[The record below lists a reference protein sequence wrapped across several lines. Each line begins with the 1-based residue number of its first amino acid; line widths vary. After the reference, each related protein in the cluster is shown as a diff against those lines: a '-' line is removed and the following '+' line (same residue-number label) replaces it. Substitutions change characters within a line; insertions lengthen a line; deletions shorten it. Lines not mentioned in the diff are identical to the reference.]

1 MESHGRPV
9 TAPSGER
16 GAGRQPRGTE
26 EQGLGLAGAG
36 SPGGGDSVS
45 FSAVPPGLRA
55 RGSGRL
61 CSAGTAR
68 GPRAPWPRRPAARP
82 RPGPSGHVPLGRTL
96 GQAHVH
102 FVPTVATQESSRT
115 GSARGRRT
123 QAARRPPRPLPR
135 ARCASP
141 VNKQARI
148 LKRGQCALAR
158 GAQRQDQRKVPGE
171 RPPAELG
178 PACVTGKGEGLTCES
193 PVTSR
198 TDFPGGRTRKTGL
211 ATPAGVLFIAV
222 TSQGPL
228 IRFY

>member
-1 MESHGRPV
+1 MVSHGRPG

-16 GAGRQPRGTE
+16 E
-26 EQGLGLAGAG
+26 G
-36 SPGGGDSVS
+36 SPGGRRSRVLVWRAPAPRAGGDSVS

-61 CSAGTAR
+61 RSAGTAR

-102 FVPTVATQESSRT
+102 FVPTVAAQESSRT

-135 ARCASP
+135 TRCASP

-178 PACVTGKGEGLTCES
+178 PACVTGKEEGLTFES

>member
-1 MESHGRPV
+1 MVSHGRPV

-61 CSAGTAR
+61 RSAGTAR
-68 GPRAPWPRRPAARP
+68 GPRAPWPRRPAAQP
-82 RPGPSGHVPLGRTL
+82 RPGTSGHHVPLGRTL

-102 FVPTVATQESSRT
+102 FVPTVTAQESSRT

-135 ARCASP
+135 TRCASP

-178 PACVTGKGEGLTCES
+178 PACVTGKEEGLTCES

-198 TDFPGGRTRKTGL
+198 TDFPGVPERQ
-211 ATPAGVLFIAV
+211 ASPPQQASF
-222 TSQGPL
+222 S
-228 IRFY
+228 